1 MAIHDLL
8 DNFTPLLRLSDKEAV
23 FHDLYAPIENGT
35 FLIADRTTTSDSLII
50 FATLLNVSTLM
61 LIERHMSYR
70 HVFFSVFIWFAFFRY
85 PLLKMSR
92 LSLFHHVLKDP
103 SRKMLFYE
111 SENTVF

>member
-1 MAIHDLL
+1 MAIHDLW
-8 DNFTPLLRLSDKEAV
+8 DNFTPLLRMSDKEAV
-23 FHDLYAPIENGT
+23 FHDRYAPIENGT

-92 LSLFHHVLKDP
+92 LSLFHHVLNNP
-103 SRKMLFYE
+103 SQKMFVLRK
-111 SENTVF
+111 